1 MLNKECQ
8 KGLHTLIDVDFYQ
21 IQFVPPKTFRNR
33 CLCLEVPSLVIF
45 VYFQYSEEAVET
57 LKSHG
62 YNRTK
67 NSLNVNSLGGVR
79 LPLNFLFE
87 SDEYMNPPEYFQEII
102 KNLTS
107 IFTDSLQ
114 AVLFSKHQDERYSKL
129 SELILTCF
137 KTENAK
143 YIEI

>member
-1 MLNKECQ
+1 MPNKECR
-8 KGLHTLIDVDFYQ
+8 KGFHMLIDVDFYQ

-33 CLCLEVPSLVIF
+33 CLEVPSLIIF
-45 VYFQYSEEAVET
+45 VYFQYSEDVVDT
-57 LKSHG
+57 LKNHG
-62 YNRTK
+62 YDRNK

-79 LPLNFLFE
+79 LPLNFHFE

-143 YIEI
+143 YIET